1 MKTVMRNTF
10 KTIAAA
16 LIISLSANAN
26 AQDKK
31 ITAAQLPAT
40 AQNFIK
46 QHFKGATVSTA
57 KLDKEMFD
65 TDYETVLSNGVK
77 INFDAQ
83 GNWDEID
90 CRSGV
95 PAAVVPKPISSF
107 IATNYKGQN
116 VVQIDKKKAGY
127 DIELSSGTELE
138 FDSNGKFLRIDD

>member
-1 MKTVMRNTF
+1 MIKRLTLLLTLLVLS
-10 KTIAAA
+10 ISSAAF
-16 LIISLSANAN
+16 

-31 ITAAQLPAT
+31 ITSAQLPAT

-46 QHFKGATVSTA
+46 QHFKGATVTSA

-95 PAAVVPKPISSF
+95 PAAVIPKSISSF
-107 IATNYKGQN
+107 LATNYKGQN

-127 DIELSSGTELE
+127 DIELSSGTEIE
-138 FDSNGKFLRIDD
+138 FDTNGKFLRIDD

>member
-1 MKTVMRNTF
+1 MTKRLTLLLTLLV
-10 KTIAAA
+10 
-16 LIISLSANAN
+16 LGISSVAF

-31 ITAAQLPAT
+31 ITSAQLPAT

-46 QHFKGATVSTA
+46 QHFKGATVTSA

-95 PAAVVPKPISSF
+95 PAAVIPKSISSF
-107 IATNYKGQN
+107 LATNYKGQN

-127 DIELSSGTELE
+127 DIELSSGTEIE
-138 FDSNGKFLRIDD
+138 FDTNGKFLRIDD